1 MEININSFKTFIV
14 GDIRNDKCFSIE
26 ELEQQ
31 LKEIENIMIKY
42 GISKIDIAINPY
54 LFPKD
59 LTYNEQENNGN

>member
-14 GDIRNDKCFSIE
+14 GDIRNDKCFSTE
-26 ELEQQ
+26 ELDQQ

-59 LTYNEQENNGN
+59 IANYGN